1 MSAFR
6 LQIFEPAGDRGPAPG
21 ERALAEAR
29 EEAWR
34 AGFLAG
40 QAQATEAHLAE
51 QSRLTSEFVEALC
64 DARLTNEAAR
74 RHVAASLAPFAGAIV
89 AALTPA
95 LAEAGLAAEAVA
107 RVEQALAAAPEAKPV
122 LRCAPE
128 LVPVIRG
135 LLAERGLAATVEAAP
150 ELLPREAALHWDQ
163 GYDRIDLDA
172 CADELRACVASHV
185 DPEPEQIEE
194 RRYG

>member
-1 MSAFR
+1 MNAFR
-6 LQIFEPAGDRGPAPG
+6 LQIFEPAGVRGPAPE

-40 QAQATEAHLAE
+40 QAAATEAHLAE
-51 QSRLTSEFVEALC
+51 QSRLTSELIEALC
-64 DARLTNEAAR
+64 DGRLTNEAAR
-74 RHVAASLAPFAGAIV
+74 RHVAVSLAPFAGAIV

-95 LAEAGLAAEAVA
+95 LAEAGLAAEAAA
-107 RVEQALAAAPEAKPV
+107 RVEQALAAAPEARPV

-135 LLAERGLAATVEAAP
+135 ILAERGLAATVEPAP
-150 ELLPREAALHWDQ
+150 EMLPREAALYWDQ
-163 GYDRIDLDA
+163 GHDRIDLDA
-172 CADELRACVASHV
+172 CAEELRACVAAHL
-185 DPEPEQIEE
+185 EPEDAEIEE